1 VQQLT
6 VARAGD
12 GPQWYVIHTRSQHEK
27 SVARQLEEQGIT
39 FFLPLVSEV
48 HRWSDRK
55 KVVQLPLFSCYAFVH
70 MKMLPELWYTVMQT
84 SGVLRFVGA
93 SEAAP
98 IADSEIESIR
108 QLLSSKLPYTLSP
121 SSALD
126 SGSAF
131 MGVLSRALKEFW
143 LHAMA
148 SARL

>member
-1 VQQLT
+1 MSVSTISYESTAAQQWT

-39 FFLPLVSEV
+39 TFLPLVSEV

-84 SGVLRFVGA
+84 NGVLRFVGA
-93 SEAAP
+93 REAAP
-98 IADSEIESIR
+98 IADSEI
-108 QLLSSKLPYTLSP
+108 
-121 SSALD
+121 
-126 SGSAF
+126 G
-131 MGVLSRALKEFW
+131 RASCRE
-143 LHAMA
+143 
-148 SARL
+148 RV